1 MGDHEALH
9 ESWRVIIE
17 DLETDLARLQSAP
30 HVPMDEPMLSARWSP
45 PAVAGPLPDEYAI
58 HVRDLIARQR
68 DAVTRLEEA
77 RRVTGEHLSAVRA
90 AASSTGEA
98 VYLDVEG

>member
-1 MGDHEALH
+1 MGDDETTH
-9 ESWRVIIE
+9 ESWRMIIG
-17 DLETDLARLQSAP
+17 DLEADLARLQSAP
-30 HVPMDEPMLSARWSP
+30 NRPVGEPMLSARWSP

-58 HVRDLIARQR
+58 HVRELIARQR
-68 DAVTRLEEA
+68 EVVTRLEEA

>member
-17 DLETDLARLQSAP
+17 DLETDLARLQSSP
-30 HVPMDEPMLSARWSP
+30 PGRTDEPMLSARWSP

-58 HVRDLIARQR
+58 HVQDLIARQR
-68 DAVTRLEEA
+68 DAMTRLEEA